1 MPIPDWKSL
10 RHAYGSAE
18 DLPEILAELEAYP
31 TSFDWSELFDRVL
44 HQYSTFSASVHVLP
58 YIARAIPKL
67 EPSARGMPLALAGGI
82 VSGSSKAAVKDFE
95 SCLDD
100 LGILALDNLD
110 TAPLTRGERVYV
122 MQAAMAFAGDRLWGH
137 MLDRLNDGEFRA
149 KCQACNHEV
158 RFLIGD
164 QGHYCVAGE
173 RPRKPA
179 TPSTPIQPCPPA
191 KLPADGRKLRALC
204 MDQDPTLAEWV
215 CYLFGKSTCPQC
227 AQPLSVREAIA
238 RDADLS

>member
-18 DLPEILAELEAYP
+18 DLPDILAELEAYP

-137 MLDRLNDGEFRA
+137 MLDRLNDGEFPATCRA
-149 KCQACNHEV
+149 CKHDLTV
-158 RFLIGD
+158 VIGD
-164 QGHYCVAGE
+164 EGHSCAG
-173 RPRKPA
+173 
-179 TPSTPIQPCPPA
+179 SPIQPCPPA

-204 MDQDPTLAEWV
+204 IDQDPTLAEWV

-238 RDADLS
+238 READLS